1 MSKYA
6 ADISAPPR
14 AKSNWLQKLFWAFF
28 IWPIK
33 VLWKIVTKT
42 ANALGIIISL
52 LLGAAFMGAGYILT
66 STIIGAFIG
75 IPMFI
80 VGFFL
85 FLRALY

>member
-6 ADISAPPR
+6 ADIAVRPARPSLIQR
-14 AKSNWLQKLFWAFF
+14 LFRGLF

-33 VLWKIVTKT
+33 LLWKMVTKT
-42 ANALGIIISL
+42 ATALGIIISL

-66 STIIGAFIG
+66 GTIIGAFIG

-80 VGFFL
+80 VGLFL
-85 FLRALY
+85 FVRALY

>member
-6 ADISAPPR
+6 TDVAAPR
-14 AKSNWLQKLFWAFF
+14 ARTTWTQKLFRGFF

-33 VLWKIVTKT
+33 LLWKMVTKT

-66 STIIGAFIG
+66 GTIIGAFIG